1 MKRAILRSFHQL
13 QILEDGSSLY
23 NWVHPFNTRLL
34 LRANDITVSP
44 SWNKTET
51 DLELIKKLEAKLESN
66 MESGSESD

>member
-1 MKRAILRSFHQL
+1 MKRAILRNFYQL

-44 SWNKTET
+44 SWNKTEPN
-51 DLELIKKLEAKLESN
+51 LELIKKIKSN
-66 MESGSESD
+66 IESGSESD